1 MCRPQVGTKVL
12 FTSLRDA
19 DFEKFNAR
27 GQEIEFIKS
36 KCKQM
41 EMMLESCE
49 KALEKLEDEAR
60 YDCCLLGANCSWNIL
75 VRTAAKIKHWRRG

>member
-1 MCRPQVGTKVL
+1 M
-12 FTSLRDA
+12 SRDA
-19 DFEKFNAR
+19 DFEKFNVR
-27 GQEIEFIKS
+27 GQEIEIIKN

-60 YDCCLLGANCSWNIL
+60 YDDYLWG
-75 VRTAAKIKHWRRG
+75 V